1 MTQSNPAQNELQRA
15 KIGHHTLNRK
25 AARTILACLQ
35 RHEEVRVCAGFNG
48 RSKIM
53 AVTSHR
59 IMVADKDQG
68 MVFNLRYVNITG
80 IHAQGGTLSLHANA
94 GERIREYKM
103 LPETAAKMAQAV
115 LRETGMNPREDEMEV
130 EVALIGDEDLNEK
143 AVYHINRRLRDDET
157 PIAVAGFDFETK
169 VIAITDQRVLVT
181 DQDGTLVFS
190 LNHHDIYLIERDGRT
205 LVIGTRHGNKN
216 RYKFGKDETV
226 QALVETARQQM
237 LVDTTRRL
245 GKDKTAQGLA
255 EIDRRQKQ
263 SGNRPSPAASQ
274 PGRTASP
281 MGSIPPR
288 EEPKRNSETP
298 GIAERVRFWEE
309 QDRINQELIPK
320 VIRQHEL
327 LTRHISDH
335 EMLPIVA
342 ATAARE
348 AIERAQ
354 AETLRQLEEAQTQH
368 QELTKQLEESNA
380 QAERQS
386 SELQEAKGEREKL
399 TGEILKTNKEREEQ
413 KEQHLEEL
421 SRFKAA
427 NRMPKVIA
435 TAACVAAAA
444 AIMIAIIL

>member
-1 MTQSNPAQNELQRA
+1 
-15 KIGHHTLNRK
+15 
-25 AARTILACLQ
+25 
-35 RHEEVRVCAGFNG
+35 
-48 RSKIM
+48 
-53 AVTSHR
+53 
-59 IMVADKDQG
+59 MVADKDQG
-68 MVFNLRYVNITG
+68 MMFNLRYVNITG
-80 IHAQGGTLSLHANA
+80 IHAQGDTLSLHANA
-94 GERIREYKM
+94 GERTREYKM

-130 EVALIGDEDLNEK
+130 DVALIGDEDLNEKAVYHINRPLRDIGDEDLNEK

-181 DQDGTLVFS
+181 DQDHGLVMNLTYDEIFT
-190 LNHHDIYLIERDGRT
+190 IEKDGRT
-205 LVIGTRHGNKN
+205 LVMRTRHGKEQY
-216 RYKFGKDETV
+216 RFGKDETV
-226 QALVETARQQM
+226 RAL
-237 LVDTTRRL
+237 
-245 GKDKTAQGLA
+245 G
-255 EIDRRQKQ
+255 EIARRQKQ
-263 SGNRPSPAASQ
+263 SENRPSPAASQ
-274 PGRTASP
+274 PGRTTSP
-281 MGSIPPR
+281 IGSPPAR

-309 QDRINQELIPK
+309 QDRINQELIPR
-320 VIRQHEL
+320 VIQQHEL

-348 AIERAQ
+348 AMERAQ

-368 QELTKQLEESNA
+368 QELSKQLEESNA

-399 TGEILKTNKEREEQ
+399 TGEVLKTKKEREEQ
-413 KEQHLEEL
+413 KKQHLEEL
-421 SRFKAA
+421 SRVKAA

-444 AIMIAIIL
+444 AIVIAIIL

>member
-1 MTQSNPAQNELQRA
+1 M
-15 KIGHHTLNRK
+15 
-25 AARTILACLQ
+25 
-35 RHEEVRVCAGFNG
+35 
-48 RSKIM
+48 
-53 AVTSHR
+53 
-59 IMVADKDQG
+59 
-68 MVFNLRYVNITG
+68 
-80 IHAQGGTLSLHANA
+80 
-94 GERIREYKM
+94 
-103 LPETAAKMAQAV
+103 
-115 LRETGMNPREDEMEV
+115 
-130 EVALIGDEDLNEK
+130 
-143 AVYHINRRLRDDET
+143 
-157 PIAVAGFDFETK
+157 
-169 VIAITDQRVLVT
+169 
-181 DQDGTLVFS
+181 
-190 LNHHDIYLIERDGRT
+190 
-205 LVIGTRHGNKN
+205 
-216 RYKFGKDETV
+216 
-226 QALVETARQQM
+226 
-237 LVDTTRRL
+237 
-245 GKDKTAQGLA
+245 
-255 EIDRRQKQ
+255 
-263 SGNRPSPAASQ
+263 
-274 PGRTASP
+274 
-281 MGSIPPR
+281 
-288 EEPKRNSETP
+288 
-298 GIAERVRFWEE
+298 RFWEE